1 VVDWLPPDF
10 GAVGQYGMIFARE
23 IAQSGRRVCLIGLTS
38 ATADT
43 RCEIYPR
50 GGLLCIKR
58 IATLRYNKARYLRRL
73 LWTFTTNLRLIW
85 EVIRDP
91 ASSGA
96 DILFTG
102 APPFMLFFAFAA
114 KLLRRGRLIYR
125 ITDFYP
131 EVIIVA
137 LGWRPLTLCLLERF
151 TWLMRRHVD
160 VFEALGEDQRQVL
173 ITNGI
178 AHERITLKRDVCP
191 IPISGQELPSPHPP
205 ELAGRKVLLYSG
217 NYGVAHEIDTVVEGL
232 TLHHRNGSG
241 RFALWLNASG
251 TNVGVVEMRLRSAGI
266 PVARTVPVPIEQF
279 AGVLVAADAHLI
291 TLRVPFA
298 CFVLPSK
305 VYGCISS
312 RRPILFIGPRSSDVH
327 LLCTQARLPTYEQ
340 IEPGDASAFS
350 AALERLAD
358 ANSPA

>member
-1 VVDWLPPDF
+1 
-10 GAVGQYGMIFARE
+10 
-23 IAQSGRRVCLIGLTS
+23 
-38 ATADT
+38 
-43 RCEIYPR
+43 
-50 GGLLCIKR
+50 
-58 IATLRYNKARYLRRL
+58 
-73 LWTFTTNLRLIW
+73 
-85 EVIRDP
+85 
-91 ASSGA
+91 
-96 DILFTG
+96 
-102 APPFMLFFAFAA
+102 MLFFAFAA

-131 EVIIVA
+131 EVIIAA
-137 LGWRPLTLCLLERF
+137 LGWRPLTLSLLERF

-178 AHERITLKRDVCP
+178 APERITLKRDVCP
-191 IPISGQELPSPHPP
+191 ISISGQELPSPHPP
-205 ELAGRKVLLYSG
+205 ELTGRKVLLYSG

-241 RFALWLNASG
+241 RFALWLNATG

-266 PVARTVPVPIEQF
+266 PVARTLPVPIGKLP
-279 AGVLVAADAHLI
+279 GVLVAADAHLI
-291 TLRVPFA
+291 TLRAPFA

-312 RRPILFIGPRSSDVH
+312 QRPILFIGPRSSDVH
-327 LLCTQARLPTYEQ
+327 LLCTQAALPTYEQ